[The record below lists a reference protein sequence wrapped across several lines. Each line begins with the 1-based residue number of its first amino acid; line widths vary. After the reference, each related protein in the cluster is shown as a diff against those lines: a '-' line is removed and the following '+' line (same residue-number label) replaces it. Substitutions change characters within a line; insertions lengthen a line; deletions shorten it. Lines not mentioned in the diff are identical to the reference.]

1 MCDTPQSQNT
11 CRSFSPERAK
21 DYRQGWSAAQ
31 PLQETRHNKKVPKG
45 RRKNDVENWFDGAT
59 HLGLRFCSPLR
70 YRNGWCDTP
79 RPSATPLREGMARQ
93 RDTF

>member
-1 MCDTPQSQNT
+1 M
-11 CRSFSPERAK
+11 
-21 DYRQGWSAAQ
+21 
-31 PLQETRHNKKVPKG
+31 
-45 RRKNDVENWFDGAT
+45 ENWFDGAT